1 MSYELFIAKRYLVSK
16 QKSGWIT
23 VITLIS
29 ISGVTVGVAALI
41 VVLSV
46 FNGFNSLV
54 TSILVGFDPHLRVE
68 STEGQAMR
76 MERSV
81 EGVLRA
87 DQRVKAFAPFVLG
100 KSLVLAGGY
109 SQAAFIK
116 GVDEGKVGTVSGVE
130 KSIVLGSFRLDEG
143 KEEGIVLG
151 LTLADRLHVVV
162 GSTVTVISPVGIEA
176 VATQLAQPLM
186 KRFKLVGIYE
196 SKNRDYD
203 AKYAYVSLGAAQQ
216 LFDIRGK
223 IDGLELRLNSIDDAE
238 NVKADLQR
246 KFGDS
251 YTVSTWYDLHRDLYS
266 VMQVERWVAYIILSL
281 IILVAA
287 FNILGS
293 LTMSVLEKTRDIG
306 VLRSMGAAAS
316 GVRRVFLIEGLFVG
330 IIGSALGSLLGF
342 GTYLL
347 QKYFQVFPLDPNVY
361 IIPALPVELHVADF
375 ITVAAAA
382 LIICTLSALYPARRA
397 SRLIPVDAIRWE

>member
-29 ISGVTVGVAALI
+29 ITGVTVGVAALI

-130 KSIVLGSFRLDEG
+130 KSIVLGNFRLDEG

-397 SRLIPVDAIRWE
+397 SRL

>member
-375 ITVAAAA
+375 ISVAAAA

>member
-100 KSLVLAGGY
+100 KSLVLAGSY
-109 SQAAFIK
+109 SQAALIK

-375 ITVAAAA
+375 ISVAAAA

>member
-29 ISGVTVGVAALI
+29 ITGVTVGVAALI

-81 EGVLRA
+81 EGVLQA
-87 DQRVKAFAPFVLG
+87 DPRVKAFAPFVLG
-100 KSLVLAGGY
+100 KSLVLAGSY

-246 KFGDS
+246 KFGDG

-361 IIPALPVELHVADF
+361 IISALPVELHVADF
-375 ITVAAAA
+375 ITVPAAA
-382 LIICTLSALYPARRA
+382 LVICTLSALYPARRA